1 MTPATPQIRTAAHLL
16 ARCRELAGDSTRR
29 VIGVTGPPGSGKSS
43 FVRALTEELG
53 ARAVSLPMDG
63 FHLSNDVLIAL
74 GRRERKGAPDTFDVA
89 GYTALMQRVRAASDP
104 VVYAPQ
110 FDRSREI
117 AIASAL
123 PIPSAVPLV
132 VTEGNYLLHQGQGWE
147 RVRPLLDAVWYLDV
161 PDGELRRRL
170 VARRVAH
177 GEAAQEANGWVENVD
192 LPNGRLVAL
201 TKDRADV
208 IVRG

>member
-1 MTPATPQIRTAAHLL
+1 RAPFDCSRYTA
-16 ARCRELAGDSTRR
+16 R
-29 VIGVTGPPGSGKSS
+29 
-43 FVRALTEELG
+43 
-53 ARAVSLPMDG
+53 
-63 FHLSNDVLIAL
+63 L
-74 GRRERKGAPDTFDVA
+74 GRVA
-89 GYTALMQRVRAASDP
+89 AASGP
-104 VVYAPQ
+104 GVFAPL
-110 FDRSREI
+110 FSRWREI
-117 AIASAL
+117 AIASAV

-132 VTEGNYLLHQGQGWE
+132 VTEGNYLLLQGQGWE

-161 PDGELRRRL
+161 PDRELRRRL

-177 GEAAQEANGWVENVD
+177 GETAQEANGWVENVD